1 VKNIKEAT
9 KQFLELKQKTC
20 NESGRESSEVIVIG
34 ASKTQSIQ
42 SIRQAYE
49 GGITN
54 FGENY
59 LQEAE
64 EKISQLPS
72 DITWH
77 FIGAIQSKKSK
88 KIARMFD
95 WVHTIDRV
103 EIAQLLNSAR
113 PKELEKLN
121 VCVQVNLD
129 REESKSGINLEEVD
143 NFLLEIESLDNLNV
157 RGLMVIPKPKDN
169 ERQRLSFK
177 KIKNK
182 FNELKKNYN
191 ELDTLSMGMSA
202 DYQEAM
208 AEGSTMI
215 RIGTNLF
222 GPRQ

>member
-1 VKNIKEAT
+1 MKNIKEAT

-143 NFLLEIESLDNLNV
+143 NFLLEIESLDNLTV

-202 DYQEAM
+202 DHQEAI

>member
-1 VKNIKEAT
+1 MKNIKEAT

-64 EKISQLPS
+64 GKISQLPS

-143 NFLLEIESLDNLNV
+143 NFLLEIESLDNLTL

-202 DYQEAM
+202 DYQEAI

>member
-1 VKNIKEAT
+1 MKNIKEAT
-9 KQFLELKQKTC
+9 KKFLELKQKTC
-20 NESGRESSEVIVIG
+20 NESGRESSEVIAIG
-34 ASKTQSIQ
+34 ASKTQSVQ

-64 EKISQLPS
+64 GKISQLPS

-95 WVHTIDRV
+95 WVHTIDRI
-103 EIAQLLNSAR
+103 EIAKLLNNAR
-113 PKELEKLN
+113 PEELGKLN
-121 VCVQVNLD
+121 VCVQINLD
-129 REESKSGINLEEVD
+129 REKSKSGINLEEVD
-143 NFLLEIESLDNLNV
+143 NFLWEIKNLDNLTV
-157 RGLMVIPKPKDN
+157 RGLMAIPKPKDN
-169 ERQRLSFK
+169 ERQKLSFE

-191 ELDTLSMGMSA
+191 GLDTLSMGMSA
-202 DYQEAM
+202 DYQEAI

>member
-1 VKNIKEAT
+1 MKNIKEAT

-143 NFLLEIESLDNLNV
+143 NFLLEIESLDNLTV

>member
-1 VKNIKEAT
+1 MKNIKEAT

-64 EKISQLPS
+64 GKISQLPS

-95 WVHTIDRV
+95 WVHTIDRI
-103 EIAQLLNSAR
+103 EIAQLLNNAR
-113 PKELEKLN
+113 PEELGKLN

-129 REESKSGINLEEVD
+129 KEKSKSGIDLEEVD
-143 NFLLEIESLDNLNV
+143 DFLLEIQNLDNLRV
-157 RGLMVIPKPKDN
+157 RGLMAIPKPKDN
-169 ERQRLSFK
+169 EKQRLSFK

-202 DYQEAM
+202 DYQEAI

>member
-1 VKNIKEAT
+1 MKNIKEAT

-20 NESGRESSEVIVIG
+20 NESGRESSEVIAIG

-95 WVHTIDRV
+95 WVHTIDRIQ
-103 EIAQLLNSAR
+103 IAQLLNNAR
-113 PKELEKLN
+113 PAELGKLN

-129 REESKSGINLEEVD
+129 KEKSKSGINFEEVD
-143 NFLLEIESLDNLNV
+143 DFLWEIQNLDNLTV
-157 RGLMVIPKPKDN
+157 RGLMAIPKPKDN
-169 ERQRLSFK
+169 ERQKLSFK

-202 DYQEAM
+202 DYQEAI

>member
-1 VKNIKEAT
+1 MKNIKEAT

-169 ERQRLSFK
+169 ERQRMSFK

-202 DYQEAM
+202 DYQEAI

>member
-1 VKNIKEAT
+1 MKNIKEAT
-9 KQFLELKQKTC
+9 KQFLELKQKAC
-20 NESGRESSEVIVIG
+20 NELGRENSEVIAIG

-42 SIRQAYE
+42 SILKAYE
-49 GGITN
+49 GGITD

-77 FIGAIQSKKSK
+77 FIGSIQRKKSK
-88 KIARMFD
+88 KIASMFD
-95 WVHTIDRV
+95 WVHTIDRIEV
-103 EIAQLLNSAR
+103 AESLNNAR
-113 PKELEKLN
+113 PKELGQLN

-129 REESKSGINLEEVD
+129 NEESKSGIALEEVD
-143 NFLLEIESLDNLNV
+143 NFLLDIQNLDNLNV
-157 RGLMVIPKPKDN
+157 RGLMVIPRPKDN
-169 ERQRLSFK
+169 DIQRLSFE

-182 FNELKKNYN
+182 FNELKKIYN
-191 ELDTLSMGMSA
+191 GMDALSMGMSA
-202 DYQEAM
+202 DFQEAI

>member
-1 VKNIKEAT
+1 MKNIKEAT
-9 KQFLELKQKTC
+9 KQFLERKQKTC

-143 NFLLEIESLDNLNV
+143 NFLLEIESLDNLTV

-202 DYQEAM
+202 DYQEAI

>member
-1 VKNIKEAT
+1 MKNIKEAT
-9 KQFLELKQKTC
+9 KKFLELKQKTC
-20 NESGRESSEVIVIG
+20 NESGRESSEVIAIG

-95 WVHTIDRV
+95 WVHTIDRI
-103 EIAQLLNSAR
+103 EIAQLLNNAR
-113 PKELEKLN
+113 PEELGKLN

-129 REESKSGINLEEVD
+129 KEKSKSGIDLEEVD
-143 NFLLEIESLDNLNV
+143 DFLLEIQNLDNLTV

-169 ERQRLSFK
+169 EKQRLSFK

-182 FNELKKNYN
+182 FYELKKNYN
-191 ELDTLSMGMSA
+191 GLDTLSMGMSA
-202 DYQEAM
+202 DYQEAI

>member
-1 VKNIKEAT
+1 MKNIKEAT

-20 NESGRESSEVIVIG
+20 NESGRESSEVIAIG
-34 ASKTQSIQ
+34 ASKTQSVQ

-59 LQEAE
+59 LQDAE
-64 EKISQLPS
+64 GKINQLPS

-95 WVHTIDRV
+95 WVHTLDRV
-103 EIAQLLNSAR
+103 EIAQLLNNAR
-113 PKELEKLN
+113 PEELGKLN

-129 REESKSGINLEEVD
+129 KEKSKSGINLEEVD
-143 NFLLEIESLDNLNV
+143 DFLWEIQNLDNLTV
-157 RGLMVIPKPKDN
+157 RGLMAIPKPKDN
-169 ERQRLSFK
+169 ERQKLSFK

-202 DYQEAM
+202 DYQEAI

>member
-1 VKNIKEAT
+1 MKNIKEAT

-20 NESGRESSEVIVIG
+20 NESGRESSEVIAIG

-42 SIRQAYE
+42 SIREAYE

-72 DITWH
+72 GITWH
-77 FIGAIQSKKSK
+77 FIGVIQSKKSK

-95 WVHTIDRV
+95 WVHTIDRI
-103 EIAQLLNSAR
+103 EIAQSLNNAR
-113 PKELEKLN
+113 PKELGKLN

-143 NFLLEIESLDNLNV
+143 NFLLEIQNLDNLTV

-169 ERQRLSFK
+169 DRQRLSFK
-177 KIKNK
+177 KLKNK

-191 ELDTLSMGMSA
+191 GLDTLSMGMSA
-202 DYQEAM
+202 DYQEAI

>member
-20 NESGRESSEVIVIG
+20 NESGRESSEVIAIG

-95 WVHTIDRV
+95 WVHTLDRIEV
-103 EIAQLLNSAR
+103 AQLLNNAR
-113 PKELEKLN
+113 PKELRKLN
-121 VCVQVNLD
+121 VCVQINLD
-129 REESKSGINLEEVD
+129 REESKSGIDLEEVD
-143 NFLLEIESLDNLNV
+143 NFLLEIQNLDNLMV

-169 ERQRLSFK
+169 EKQRRSFK

-191 ELDTLSMGMSA
+191 GLDTLSMGMSA
-202 DYQEAM
+202 DYQEAI

>member
-64 EKISQLPS
+64 KKISQLPS
-72 DITWH
+72 DTTWH

-143 NFLLEIESLDNLNV
+143 NFLLEIESLDNLTV

>member
-1 VKNIKEAT
+1 MKNIKEAT
-9 KQFLELKQKTC
+9 KKFLELKQKTC
-20 NESGRESSEVIVIG
+20 NESGRESSEVIAIG

-143 NFLLEIESLDNLNV
+143 NFLLEIESLDNLTV

-202 DYQEAM
+202 DYQEAI

>member
-1 VKNIKEAT
+1 MKNIKEST

-20 NESGRESSEVIVIG
+20 NELGRDNSEVVAIG

-42 SIRQAYE
+42 SILKAYE
-49 GGITN
+49 GGITD

-77 FIGAIQSKKSK
+77 FIGSIQRKKSK
-88 KIARMFD
+88 KIASMFD
-95 WVHTIDRV
+95 WVHTIDRIEV
-103 EIAQLLNSAR
+103 AEALNNAR
-113 PKELEKLN
+113 PKELGQLN

-129 REESKSGINLEEVD
+129 NEESKSGIALEELD
-143 NFLLEIESLDNLNV
+143 NFLLDIQNLDNLKV
-157 RGLMVIPKPKDN
+157 RGLMVIPRPKDN
-169 ERQRLSFK
+169 SIQRLSFK

-182 FNELKKNYN
+182 FNELKKIYN
-191 ELDTLSMGMSA
+191 GMDVLSMGMSA
-202 DYQEAM
+202 DFQEAI

>member
-1 VKNIKEAT
+1 MKNIKEAT

-143 NFLLEIESLDNLNV
+143 NFLLEIESLDNLTL

-191 ELDTLSMGMSA
+191 SLDTLSMGMSA
-202 DYQEAM
+202 DYQEAI

>member
-1 VKNIKEAT
+1 MKNIKEAT

-20 NESGRESSEVIVIG
+20 NESGRESSEVIAIG
-34 ASKTQSIQ
+34 ASKTQSVQ

-64 EKISQLPS
+64 GKISQLPS

-95 WVHTIDRV
+95 WVHTIDRI
-103 EIAQLLNSAR
+103 EIAKLLNNAR
-113 PKELEKLN
+113 PEELGKLN
-121 VCVQVNLD
+121 VCVQINLD
-129 REESKSGINLEEVD
+129 REKSKSGINLEEVD
-143 NFLLEIESLDNLNV
+143 NFLWEIKNLDNLTV
-157 RGLMVIPKPKDN
+157 RGLMAIPKPKDN
-169 ERQRLSFK
+169 ERQKLSFE

-191 ELDTLSMGMSA
+191 GLDTLSMGMSA
-202 DYQEAM
+202 DYQEAI

>member
-143 NFLLEIESLDNLNV
+143 NFLLEIESLDNLTL

-202 DYQEAM
+202 DYQEAI

>member
-1 VKNIKEAT
+1 MKNIKEAT

-20 NESGRESSEVIVIG
+20 NESGRESSEVIAIG
-34 ASKTQSIQ
+34 ASKTQSVQ

-95 WVHTIDRV
+95 WVHTLDRIEV
-103 EIAQLLNSAR
+103 AQLLNNAR
-113 PKELEKLN
+113 PKELRKLN
-121 VCVQVNLD
+121 VYVQINLD
-129 REESKSGINLEEVD
+129 REESKSGIDLEEVD
-143 NFLLEIESLDNLNV
+143 NFLLEIQNLDNLMV

-169 ERQRLSFK
+169 EKQRRSFK

-191 ELDTLSMGMSA
+191 GLDTLSMGMSV
-202 DYQEAM
+202 DYQEAI

>member
-1 VKNIKEAT
+1 MKNIKEAT
-9 KQFLELKQKTC
+9 KQFLELKQKAC
-20 NESGRESSEVIVIG
+20 NELGRENSEVIAIG
-34 ASKTQSIQ
+34 ASKTQSIR
-42 SIRQAYE
+42 SILKAYE
-49 GGITN
+49 GGITD

-77 FIGAIQSKKSK
+77 FIGSIQRKKSK
-88 KIARMFD
+88 KIACLFD
-95 WVHTIDRV
+95 WVHTIDRIEV
-103 EIAQLLNSAR
+103 AESLNNAR
-113 PKELEKLN
+113 PKELGQLN

-129 REESKSGINLEEVD
+129 NEESKSGIALEELD
-143 NFLLEIESLDNLNV
+143 NFLLDIQKLDNLNV
-157 RGLMVIPKPKDN
+157 RGLMVIPRPKDN
-169 ERQRLSFK
+169 DIQRLSFK

-182 FNELKKNYN
+182 FNELKKIYN
-191 ELDTLSMGMSA
+191 EMDTLSMGMSA
-202 DYQEAM
+202 DFQEAI

>member
-1 VKNIKEAT
+1 MKNIKEAT

-64 EKISQLPS
+64 GKISQLPS

-143 NFLLEIESLDNLNV
+143 NFLLEIESLDNLTV

-202 DYQEAM
+202 DYQEAI

>member
-1 VKNIKEAT
+1 MKNTKEAT

-64 EKISQLPS
+64 KKISQLPS

-191 ELDTLSMGMSA
+191 SLDTLSMGMSA
-202 DYQEAM
+202 DYQEAI

>member
-20 NESGRESSEVIVIG
+20 NESGRESSEVIAIG

-42 SIRQAYE
+42 SIREAYE

-72 DITWH
+72 GITWH

-95 WVHTIDRV
+95 WVHTIDRI
-103 EIAQLLNSAR
+103 EIAQSLNNAR
-113 PKELEKLN
+113 PKELAKLN

-143 NFLLEIESLDNLNV
+143 NFLLEIQNLDNLMV

-169 ERQRLSFK
+169 DRQRLSFK
-177 KIKNK
+177 KLKNK

-191 ELDTLSMGMSA
+191 GLDTLSMGMSA
-202 DYQEAM
+202 DYKEAI

-215 RIGTNLF
+215 RIGTSLF

>member
-1 VKNIKEAT
+1 MKNIKEAT

-42 SIRQAYE
+42 SIGQAYE

-64 EKISQLPS
+64 GKISQLPS

-143 NFLLEIESLDNLNV
+143 NFLLEIESLDNLTV

>member
-64 EKISQLPS
+64 KKISQLPS

-202 DYQEAM
+202 DYQEAI

>member
-1 VKNIKEAT
+1 MKNIKEAT

-20 NESGRESSEVIVIG
+20 NDSGRESSEVIAIG
-34 ASKTQSIQ
+34 ASKTQSVQ
-42 SIRQAYE
+42 SICQAYE

-64 EKISQLPS
+64 KKISQLPS

-169 ERQRLSFK
+169 ERQRMSFK

-202 DYQEAM
+202 DYQEAI

>member
-1 VKNIKEAT
+1 MKNIKEAT

-143 NFLLEIESLDNLNV
+143 NFLLEIESLDNLTL

-191 ELDTLSMGMSA
+191 ELDTHSMGMSA
-202 DYQEAM
+202 EYQEAIE
-208 AEGSTMI
+208 EGSTRI

>member
-169 ERQRLSFK
+169 ERQRMSFK

-202 DYQEAM
+202 DYQEAI